1 MQIKLDKHKR
11 KNGIRTQIRLVEGY
25 RPAPG
30 ASPKQRL
37 VENLGY
43 LEDKEN
49 PELFLAK
56 LRARV
61 AEMNQSPSTTLNI
74 DLDMKNR
81 DKRNVSQN
89 YGYIFIEKIYNLL
102 RIPQFFVQRRNSR
115 ATYDLN
121 GIFFF
126 LTTMR
131 ILEPD
136 SKRATFMGSQNLYM
150 KKFDFALAD
159 IYRALDEIA
168 SLKSELEEYLNKRI
182 GELFARDPSCLYLD
196 ATNYYF
202 ETDFAREGCL
212 PQKGV
217 SKEHR
222 LDPIVQMGLI
232 LDSNGLPILSEV
244 FPGNT
249 ADSTM
254 LVPMVKKAIASHPG
268 ERYIVVAD
276 KGLNSSNNI
285 DFLENQGHGYVFSQ
299 TLRGTKG
306 RRYAEDLFQDKGYTV
321 SRDGSYK
328 YKLITE
334 TCLGKDATGK
344 KVQRQRSV
352 LFYWDRKDA
361 ELARKKR
368 ESKVKRSQKAL
379 KNRAYLIDHT
389 KMEYV
394 KEVVYEPHSGEIL
407 SDVQKGYCLDTTKI
421 SEEEKYDGYFCLIT
435 SEQNYDAQKIRETY
449 SHLWKIEQSFRITK
463 SDLDSRPVYV
473 HLDDH
478 IRAHFFICH
487 VGLLILRLLEKALGG
502 RSISAERVQ
511 KVLHR
516 CTLSEPAAGLL
527 HLHDLGGKIAFSSSL
542 DNTGRLVY
550 SMEPNGQDELFEDCQ
565 RLQQAFGLQFDA
577 AYMRR
582 EQFNRIMK
590 ECHVALQ

>member
-49 PELFLAK
+49 PELFLAE

-182 GELFARDPSCLYLD
+182 GELFARAPSCLYLD

-254 LVPMVKKAIASHPG
+254 LVPMVKKTIASHPG

-435 SEQNYDAQKIRETY
+435 SEQNYDAKKIRETY

-487 VGLLILRLLEKALGG
+487 VGLLILRLLEKELGG